1 MIYINRIFRFP
12 MISELRIYIGSF
24 SINFLQDLSLN
35 TDHQLI
41 LILLIYMVI
50 NAQFYFQVV
59 SKQRMSE
66 LVREIDPTEQLD
78 EDVEELLMTIAD
90 DFIES
95 TVNAACKLAK
105 HRGSRTLDVKDVQMY
120 LGKYYIPI

>member
-1 MIYINRIFRFP
+1 